1 MPPVGLPSDARSGS
15 GCSYRRLAS
24 NCLSAA
30 ALLLLGLVW
39 LHVDPEPN
47 PVVRPATAAAAR
59 PIGLVTLEAPPL
71 DKALRA
77 ARQTV
82 LSRVSGGPRDAAAG
96 GGGDQGAGGGGGD
109 QGAGGGGGGGGGG
122 DPHPPPAG
130 SCQPLGPPLVR
141 AATASNALG
150 LLLVTFV
157 NSAQV
162 ELALRWLLL
171 ATPHC
176 HSLPLTT
183 ARSLA

>member
-1 MPPVGLPSDARSGS
+1 MREMPPSVGLPSDARSGS

-96 GGGDQGAGGGGGD
+96 GGGDQGAGGGGG
-109 QGAGGGGGGGGGG
+109 G